1 MSGVVAC
8 PSCRKE
14 LRIDPRGNRALL
26 PCAGCGIVLTVLQ
39 TPTGLRL
46 LPPPKAGGDNQRFV
60 GTGTALPPTRPNAG
74 NSTQQPRQ
82 PTPDTGDTHRQL
94 SNSVSAIAIVGAM
107 VLILGLVVV
116 SFQWLAGT
124 VGSLGQAAKAPPVEA
139 APDPDAA
146 PDQAQTRTAP
156 PAPASRD
163 RTPLR
168 TRELI
173 ELVEPSVCSIKTPNS
188 VGTGFVVG
196 PNLICTNE
204 HVLGLEE
211 ESEWELEFAN
221 RRGRHF
227 RQVELAYVAVG
238 VDMVLLRVPDLPKE
252 LRPLIPISKSELRKG
267 DRLVVIG
274 NPGGLENVVTE
285 GIVGSFQEMRSQ
297 TYIQLSVAVN
307 PGNSG
312 GPALNEFG
320 EVAGVVTLKAQQEGI
335 GMAIPGDAVQ
345 RALKE
350 LQGMSA
356 AQSQNLAERWKAGQA
371 GAKLLEAANEGLL
384 LVAYF
389 AIEPDDAADNV
400 ESWQKAYQNALAM
413 SKRVRDTLKDGE
425 REKLF
430 IELEG
435 LFSETVAA
443 VKQAEQDP
451 EAAFR
456 KCRPLAK
463 RGKQLRREID
473 SNYGVFDTRQLK
485 EFNFELEN

>member
-1 MSGVVAC
+1 MSSIVAC
-8 PSCRKE
+8 PSCRQE
-14 LRIDPRGNRALL
+14 LRIDPRGNRALV

-39 TPTGLRL
+39 TPEGLRL
-46 LPPPKAGGDNQRFV
+46 LTPPKAGGDNRPIMR
-60 GTGTALPPTRPNAG
+60 TGTAQRLPPPGTV
-74 NSTQQPRQ
+74 STATQPRQ
-82 PTPDTGDTHRQL
+82 PEPISDDTRRQW
-94 SNSVSAIAIVGAM
+94 SNSVSAIAVVGAM
-107 VLILGLVVV
+107 LVMLGIVVV

-124 VGSLGQAAKAPPVEA
+124 VGSLRQAAKEPAAEA
-139 APDPDAA
+139 AAEPSPA
-146 PDQAQTRTAP
+146 PEQATNAP
-156 PAPASRD
+156 PASASRD
-163 RTPLR
+163 RKSLR

-204 HVLGLEE
+204 HVLGLEDQD
-211 ESEWELEFAN
+211 EWELEFSN
-221 RRGRHF
+221 LRGRHF
-227 RQVELAYVAVG
+227 RQVKLVYVAVG

-285 GIVGSFQEMRSQ
+285 GIVGSFQEVRSQ

-320 EVAGVVTLKAQQEGI
+320 EVAGVVTLKAHQEGI
-335 GMAIPGDAVQ
+335 GMAIPGDAVL
-345 RALKE
+345 RSLKE
-350 LQGMSA
+350 LHGMSA
-356 AQSQNLAERWKAGQA
+356 AQIQNLSERWRAGQA
-371 GAKLLEAANEGLL
+371 GAKLLEGANEGLL

-389 AIEPDDAADNV
+389 AIEPDEAADNA
-400 ESWQKAYQNALAM
+400 ESWRKTYQNALAM

-430 IELEG
+430 VELEK

-451 EAAFR
+451 EDAFR
-456 KCRPLAK
+456 KCQSLAK
-463 RGKQLRREID
+463 RSKQLRRDLD

-485 EFNFELEN
+485 EFDFELER

>member
-1 MSGVVAC
+1 MSAVVAC
-8 PSCRKE
+8 PSCRRE

-46 LPPPKAGGDNQRFV
+46 LTPPKAEGGSQTPAR
-60 GTGTALPPTRPNAG
+60 TGTV
-74 NSTQQPRQ
+74 QPRLPSEPVNKAISPSQ
-82 PTPDTGDTHRQL
+82 PMSDSETTRRQW
-94 SNSVSAIAIVGAM
+94 SNSVAAIAIVGGM
-107 VLILGLVVV
+107 LVVLGLVIG
-116 SFQWLAGT
+116 SFQWLTGAAGPSDDVVQTPAHEPKTEPVT
-124 VGSLGQAAKAPPVEA
+124 VPEQAAATIAPPS
-139 APDPDAA
+139 P
-146 PDQAQTRTAP
+146 TA
-156 PAPASRD
+156 RD

-196 PNLICTNE
+196 PNLVCTNE
-204 HVLGLEE
+204 HVLGLED

-221 RRGRHF
+221 RRGRRF
-227 RQVELAYVAVG
+227 RQVKLVYVAVG
-238 VDMVLLRVPDLPKE
+238 VDMVLLRVPDLPNE
-252 LRPLIPISKSELRKG
+252 LQALVPISKSELRKG
-267 DRLVVIG
+267 DRLIVIG

-285 GIVGSFQEMRSQ
+285 GIVGSFQEIRSQ

-320 EVAGVVTLKAQQEGI
+320 EVAGVVTLKAHQEGI

-345 RALKE
+345 HALKE
-350 LQGMSA
+350 LRGMSSV
-356 AQSQNLAERWKAGQA
+356 QSQNLAERWKAGQA
-371 GAKLLEAANEGLL
+371 GAKLLEAANDGML

-389 AIEPDDAADNV
+389 AIEPEEAADNV
-400 ESWQKAYQNALAM
+400 ESWKNTYQDALAM
-413 SKRVRDTLKDGE
+413 SKRVRDTLKDRD

-430 IELEG
+430 VELEE
-435 LFSETVAA
+435 LFNEAVAA
-443 VKQAEQDP
+443 VKQAEQAP

-456 KCRPLAK
+456 KCQSLAK
-463 RGKQLRREID
+463 RGKKLRRELD

-485 EFNFELEN
+485 EFDFELEK

>member
-14 LRIDPRGNRALL
+14 LRIEPRGNRALL
-26 PCAGCGIVLTVLQ
+26 PCAGCGIVLTVQQ

-46 LPPPKAGGDNQRFV
+46 LLPPKAGGDNRPLV
-60 GTGTALPPTRPNAG
+60 RTGPAQPPARPNAG
-74 NSTQQPRQ
+74 NSTVQPRQ
-82 PTPDTGDTHRQL
+82 PTPGSGATHRQL

-107 VLILGLVVV
+107 VLMLGLVVL
-116 SFQWLAGT
+116 SFQWMAGT
-124 VGSLGQAAKAPPVEA
+124 VGSLGQATKSPTVEA
-139 APDPDAA
+139 ASAPDPA
-146 PDQAQTRTAP
+146 PEQAQTKTIPAGPTA
-156 PAPASRD
+156 RD

-204 HVLGLEE
+204 HVLGLED

-227 RQVELAYVAVG
+227 RQVKLVYVAVG
-238 VDMVLLRVPDLPKE
+238 VDMVLLHVPDLPSE
-252 LRPLIPISKSELRKG
+252 IRPLIPISKSELRKG

-320 EVAGVVTLKAQQEGI
+320 EVAGVVTLKAHQEGI

-345 RALKE
+345 RALKD
-350 LQGMSA
+350 LQGMSP
-356 AQSQNLAERWKAGQA
+356 AQSRNLAERWKAGQA
-371 GAKLLEAANEGLL
+371 GAKLLEASTEGLL

-389 AIEPDDAADNV
+389 SLEPDDAADNV
-400 ESWQKAYQNALAM
+400 ESWQKEYQNALAM

-456 KCRPLAK
+456 KCQPLAK

-485 EFNFELEN
+485 EFNFELEK